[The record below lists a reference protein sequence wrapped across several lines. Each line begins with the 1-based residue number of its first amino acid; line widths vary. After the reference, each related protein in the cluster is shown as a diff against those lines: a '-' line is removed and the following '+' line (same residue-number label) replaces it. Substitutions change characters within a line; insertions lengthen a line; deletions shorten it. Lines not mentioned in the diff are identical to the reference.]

1 MLVRVQPPLPNFIP
15 GSGNWYPTTLLMW
28 RSKEYVSSSLT
39 PGAKL
44 SPFLM
49 RASWHTFDERP
60 RLKLRSIVTD
70 LRDVQGVSD
79 SEFDFGVHG
88 RNKDNSDRSA

>member
-1 MLVRVQPPLPNFIP
+1 
-15 GSGNWYPTTLLMW
+15 
-28 RSKEYVSSSLT
+28 
-39 PGAKL
+39 L